1 MKIAIIGAGIS
12 GMTAAFDLQQAGHEV
27 DIYES
32 SNFVGGLASGFKEPQ
47 WNWSLEHYYHH
58 WFTGDSD
65 ILGLIEEL
73 GLRDRV
79 IFSRPKTV
87 VYHNGSF
94 FPLDS
99 PLAALTFPGFRFI
112 DMVRFGLVTVYLRY
126 LSSWQKLE
134 KYTAEEW
141 MRKWYG
147 ENVYRTTYEPLLMG
161 KFGPYYKKV
170 NMAWMWARLKVR
182 STQLGTFQGGFQAF
196 CDTFASTLH
205 LQGVNIKLN
214 TPVQKISPNANN
226 GIQIETENEILNY
239 DQCLVTTSPQL
250 LSRIAPGLPDDYL
263 KSFLELKH
271 LGAVVLVLALRRR
284 LSQEGYYWF
293 NLPKT
298 AGYPFLAL
306 VEHTNFVSPKNFGW
320 DHIVYCGD
328 YLEPDHEYFDLSKDE
343 LLKLFLP
350 SLARFNKQ
358 FNKEWIRSSWLFKTK
373 YAQPVPLLNHSKNI
387 PEIRTPIQG
396 LYFACMSQVYPWDR
410 GTNFAV
416 RIARDAAR
424 LMLEDQNN

>member
-12 GMTAAFDLQQAGHEV
+12 GMTAAYDLQRAGHEV

-32 SNFVGGLASGFKEPQ
+32 SNSVGGLASGFKETH

-79 IFSRPKTV
+79 IFKRPKTV

-94 FPLDS
+94 YPLDS
-99 PLAALTFPGFRFI
+99 PLAALTFPGFRFF
-112 DMVRFGLVTVYLRY
+112 DMVRFGFVTIYLRY
-126 LSSWQKLE
+126 LASWQKLE

-147 ENVYRTTYEPLLMG
+147 ENVYHTTYEPLLMG

-182 STQLGTFQGGFQAF
+182 STHLGTFQGGFQAF
-196 CDTFASTLH
+196 SDTFANTLH
-205 LQGVNIKLN
+205 LKGVNIKLN
-214 TPVQKISPNANN
+214 TPVQKISPNPNN
-226 GIQIETENEILNY
+226 GIQIETENETHNY
-239 DQCLVTTSPQL
+239 DQCLVTTSPKL
-250 LSRIAPGLPDDYL
+250 LSRMVPGLPDDYL
-263 KSFLELKH
+263 KGLLELKH

-306 VEHTNFVSPKNFGW
+306 VEHTNFISPKNFGW

-350 SLARFNKQ
+350 SLSRFNDQ
-358 FNKEWIRSSWLFKTK
+358 FNKDWIRSSWLFKTK
-373 YAQPVPLLNHSKNI
+373 YAQPVPLLNHSENI
-387 PEIRTPIQG
+387 PDIRTPVQG

-416 RIARDAAR
+416 KIARDAVK
-424 LMLEDQNN
+424 LMLEDEKN